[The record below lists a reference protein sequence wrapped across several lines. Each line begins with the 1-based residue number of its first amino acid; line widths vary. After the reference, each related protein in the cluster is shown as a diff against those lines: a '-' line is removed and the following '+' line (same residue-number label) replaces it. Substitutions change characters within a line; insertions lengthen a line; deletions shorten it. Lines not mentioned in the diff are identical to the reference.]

1 MWAWNILQQVDA
13 GFDVWISLYTNAGML
28 IPLMGID
35 TEQARKGSPFLL
47 P

>member
-1 MWAWNILQQVDA
+1 M
-13 GFDVWISLYTNAGML
+13 FDVWISLYTNVGML
-28 IPLMGID
+28 IPLMEID